1 MAAIRTNP
9 AIQQLNDAVEG
20 PVLTP
25 DDPSFAEEA
34 SCFNASVLHQ
44 PEVIVGATSA
54 ADVQAAVRWAAEN
67 DMQVGV
73 HATGHGATEPLEGG
87 VLVTTQR
94 MQDLEIDPDSRLAT
108 MGAGMRWRRV
118 IDEAAPHGLAPL
130 NGSSSDAGAIGYTL
144 GGGLAVLGR
153 TYGFASDWVRAFEV
167 VTADGELRRV
177 SADAEPDLFWAL
189 RGGKT
194 SAAIVTSMTVELLPV
209 AEFFGGA
216 IYYDGSNSPEI
227 LRTYAE
233 WTRTLPDEMTTTLS
247 LMRLPSLP
255 DVPEPLRERFSVQ
268 LCVAYVGDAAK
279 GEELVRP
286 MREVAPAIIE
296 NVGMMPYTEIDNVH
310 NDPQDPLPFDYAAS
324 VVPDLS
330 EEVID
335 ALMAEAGPGIST
347 PLLMVEIRH
356 LGGAMANDAN
366 DAVGLRASGYV
377 VMTLAAVFPEIAAA
391 IPAAIASAHEAL
403 APFATGGSFVNLHG
417 PVRSDDDRTRP
428 WSGDTV
434 SRLTGLKER
443 LDPNNRLRFG
453 HWN

>member
-9 AIQQLNDAVEG
+9 AIQQLNDAVVG

-25 DDPSFAEEA
+25 DDPGFTEEA

-54 ADVQAAVRWAAEN
+54 EDVQAAVRWASEN

-73 HATGHGATEPLEGG
+73 QATGHGATAPLEGG
-87 VLVTTQR
+87 VLITTQR
-94 MQDLEIDPDSRLAT
+94 MQDLEIDPDTRLAT

-130 NGSSSDAGAIGYTL
+130 NGSSSDAGAVGYTL

-153 TYGFASDWVRAFEV
+153 TYGFASDWVRACDV
-167 VTADGELRRV
+167 VTGEGELKRV
-177 SADAEPDLFWAL
+177 SADTEPDLFWAL

-194 SAAIVTSMTVELLPV
+194 SAAIVTSMTVELLPI
-209 AEFFGGA
+209 AEFYGGA
-216 IYYDGSNSPEI
+216 IYYDGSNAPEI

-233 WTRTLPDEMTTTLS
+233 WTRSLPDEMTTTLS
-247 LMRLPSLP
+247 LMRLPAMP
-255 DVPEPLRERFSVQ
+255 DVPEPLQERFSVQ
-268 LCVAYVGDAAK
+268 LCVAYVGDAAS

-286 MREVAPAIIE
+286 MREVAPAIIDY
-296 NVGMMPYTEIDNVH
+296 VGMMPYTEIDRVH
-310 NDPQDPLPFDYAAS
+310 NDPPDPLPFDYAAS
-324 VVPDLS
+324 VVSDLS
-330 EEVID
+330 GEVVD
-335 ALMAEAGPGIST
+335 ALLAEAGPGVDT

-356 LGGAMANDAN
+356 LGGAMENAAN
-366 DAVGLRASGYV
+366 DAVGLRMSGYL

-391 IPAAIASAHEAL
+391 IPSAIARAHEAL

-417 PVRSDDDRTRP
+417 QVRSDEDKVRP
-428 WSGDTV
+428 WPGETAT
-434 SRLTGLKER
+434 RLTGLKER
-443 LDPNNRLRFG
+443 FDPNGRFRFG
-453 HWN
+453 HWQ